1 MIRLPFNY
9 DTSVLFFLFKYQY
22 TGSPVKTIPMD
33 KKQLSGSL
41 IIALPITKSEPKI
54 ATIGTIGNNG
64 TLYARSLFLLRFLKM
79 KTPINVIT

>member
-1 MIRLPFNY
+1 M
-9 DTSVLFFLFKYQY
+9 
-22 TGSPVKTIPMD
+22 
-33 KKQLSGSL
+33 
-41 IIALPITKSEPKI
+41 ALPITKSEPKI